1 MLGLL
6 KRWLVTCLQ
15 PYAIYLVGYLFE
27 SRLPGR
33 DMPVLKDQSV
43 AFLPGEAGLALFV
56 AAAEK
61 VRPTTLARHIV
72 GLLLGLV
79 AFIVIRHV
87 TYSPSDYSAKA
98 WWSPTKIYH
107 DVVICGVFGYLVV
120 VRALP
125 FYTGTRFGYMSAQKV
140 LGLTGLAVW
149 AAGVVW
155 DELHDVVPNSR
166 QHPSKWKPI
175 WQRA

>member
-1 MLGLL
+1 VKGLL
-6 KRWLVTCLQ
+6 KRWLVASLQ
-15 PYAIYLVGYLFE
+15 PYAIYLVGYVFE

-33 DMPVLKDQSV
+33 DMPVLKDQSL

-61 VRPTTLARHIV
+61 VRPTTLARHIA

-79 AFIVIRHV
+79 AFIVIRYI

-125 FYTGTRFGYMSAQKV
+125 FYTGTRFGYMFAQKV

-149 AAGVVW
+149 ATGVVW
-155 DELHDVVPNSR
+155 DEFHDIVPNSR
-166 QHPSKWKPI
+166 QHPSEWKSI
-175 WQRA
+175 WRRA